1 MNSDTTQT
9 LRLFYALWPDDA
21 TRAALA
27 RLQTAVSGRKVA
39 YENLHMTLAFL
50 GEQAIGTLPAL
61 REILAALPIVEMPL
75 ILDRIGYFTKSRIA
89 WAGTHAA
96 PAELIALQ
104 QHLTSEL
111 SQRNILVDTRS
122 SFKPH
127 VTLARDAAAPD
138 DLPFEPIPWHAGHV
152 CLVASSAEPGKVRY
166 RLLASNRIN
175 RPT

>member
-27 RLQTAVSGRKVA
+27 RLQTTVSGRKVA

-50 GEQAIGTLPAL
+50 GEQAVGTLPAL
-61 REILAALPIVEMPL
+61 REILAALPVVEMPL

-104 QHLTSEL
+104 RDLMNEL
-111 SQRNILVDTRS
+111 SRRNILADTRS
-122 SFKPH
+122 SLKPH
-127 VTLARDAAAPD
+127 ITLARDAAAPD
-138 DLPFEPIPWHAGHV
+138 DPPFDPIHWHAGHV
-152 CLVASSAEPGKVRY
+152 CLVASSAGPKGVCY

-175 RPT
+175 PPT